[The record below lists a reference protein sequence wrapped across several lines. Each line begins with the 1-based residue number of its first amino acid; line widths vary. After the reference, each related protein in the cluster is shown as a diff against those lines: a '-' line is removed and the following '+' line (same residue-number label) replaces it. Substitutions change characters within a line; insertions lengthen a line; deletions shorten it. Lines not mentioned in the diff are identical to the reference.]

1 MFEDIWSD
9 EPLTWDSYI
18 ENLMFPW
25 NNNPQVR
32 FLTGRSP
39 LPEYSRSSIAAGAT
53 WFATLHALNLSTR
66 ALVTSIMAKR
76 YVTPALLPAYLGLG
90 FTYGLGKIHQSRKSQ
105 RSDLQYDSSIDYS
118 QYIPEG
124 TRGV

>member
-1 MFEDIWSD
+1 MFEDVWSD

-39 LPEYSRSSIAAGAT
+39 VPQYSRSSIAAGVT

-66 ALVTSIMAKR
+66 ALVSQIIAQR
-76 YVTPALLPAYLGLG
+76 YVTPALLPAYVGLG
-90 FTYGLGKIHQSRKSQ
+90 FAYGMGKIHQSRKPHH
-105 RSDLQYDSSIDYS
+105 DTIHYDPSIDYS

>member
-1 MFEDIWSD
+1 MFEDVWSD

-39 LPEYSRSSIAAGAT
+39 VPQYSRSSIAAGLT

-66 ALVTSIMAKR
+66 ALVSSIITQR
-76 YVTPALLPAYLGLG
+76 YVTPPLLPAYAGLG
-90 FTYGLGKIHQSRKSQ
+90 FVYGLGKIHQSRKVHH
-105 RSDLQYDSSIDYS
+105 DTIHYDPSIDYS
-118 QYIPEG
+118 QYISEG

>member
-32 FLTGRSP
+32 FLTGRSLFP
-39 LPEYSRSSIAAGAT
+39 QYSRSSIAASVTWAAT
-53 WFATLHALNLSTR
+53 FHALGLSTR
-66 ALVTSIMAKR
+66 AIVSSVMVQR
-76 YVTPALLPAYLGLG
+76 YMTPPLLPAYVGLG
-90 FTYGLGKIHQSRKSQ
+90 FVYGLGKIHQSRKPHH
-105 RSDLQYDSSIDYS
+105 DTIHYDPSIDYS